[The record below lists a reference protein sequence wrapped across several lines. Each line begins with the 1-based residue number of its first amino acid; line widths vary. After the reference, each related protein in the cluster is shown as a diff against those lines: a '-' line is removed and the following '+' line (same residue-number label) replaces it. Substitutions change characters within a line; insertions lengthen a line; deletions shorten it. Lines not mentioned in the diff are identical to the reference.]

1 MIFEKYI
8 VYSILD
14 NNRIEEILDLYFI
27 VKKIKESRIYYDNKN
42 DIGHYT
48 RMSNIKFLIKVEND
62 ARLRLNNVAYMN
74 DPNEGNIFWSLLK
87 KSGKDVDNIIEVLC
101 GQNEF
106 NGRKIINGDSHTYLS
121 SFSYAIDNLPM
132 WVQYSENGQGCC
144 LIFNNEIFDMEEYDT
159 LQYFINTKLEKSE
172 VNKKSTDNEMIDKD
186 EKSYCLYKVMY
197 IDEEKYN
204 DTNNDAYFELKK
216 TIDEIIDKLI
226 IIKKEIILDDKI
238 RTIVANILDQIRF
251 LFKSVDYQHEKELRI
266 IRFQMDNVKLSSTSE
281 NYNVPHLFIELD
293 RELKYKEV
301 ILGPK
306 VEYPQEIATYLKY
319 TNKVR
324 NVTLSKIEYK

>member
-1 MIFEKYI
+1 
-8 VYSILD
+8 
-14 NNRIEEILDLYFI
+14 
-27 VKKIKESRIYYDNKN
+27 
-42 DIGHYT
+42 
-48 RMSNIKFLIKVEND
+48 
-62 ARLRLNNVAYMN
+62 
-74 DPNEGNIFWSLLK
+74 
-87 KSGKDVDNIIEVLC
+87 
-101 GQNEF
+101 
-106 NGRKIINGDSHTYLS
+106 
-121 SFSYAIDNLPM
+121 
-132 WVQYSENGQGCC
+132 
-144 LIFNNEIFDMEEYDT
+144 
-159 LQYFINTKLEKSE
+159 
-172 VNKKSTDNEMIDKD
+172 
-186 EKSYCLYKVMY
+186 MY